1 MKPTAIYIPILGK
14 TFFIEEII
22 SISDI
27 KSFKE
32 DDIMYGSFT
41 IEFKNKK
48 KKKISNYRIEDF
60 YHDDYDEESLYVQKF
75 DIKHLEEI
83 RNEFFKYINVVNAQE
98 TDKEQDSFNCNPENC
113 CNGCSLYGCREK
125 GCW

>member
-32 DDIMYGSFT
+32 GDITYGSFT

-48 KKKISNYRIEDF
+48 KKKISNYQIDRFCHDYIDED
-60 YHDDYDEESLYVQKF
+60 YRKQLF
-75 DIKHLEEI
+75 DIKHLEKI
-83 RNEFFKYINVVNAQE
+83 RNEFFKYINIINAQE

-113 CNGCSLYGCREK
+113 YNGCSLYGCKEK